1 MTKTTTVSVE
11 EQVRMLA
18 QVHQVTAE
26 RDGMS
31 RMASNITRL
40 AGDDV
45 ELDYIEQLLIN
56 LNRKGVL
63 TKRETLSL
71 QGRYLIEKRSL
82 NKKLSA

>member
-1 MTKTTTVSVE
+1 MTKTTTVSVA

-31 RMASNITRL
+31 RIASNITRL

-45 ELDYIEQLLIN
+45 ELDCIEQLLIN
-56 LNRKGVL
+56 LSRKGVL

-71 QGRYLIEKRSL
+71 QGRYLLEKRSL

>member
-1 MTKTTTVSVE
+1 MIKTTTVSVA

-31 RMASNITRL
+31 RIASNITRL

-45 ELDYIEQLLIN
+45 ELDCIEQLLIN
-56 LNRKGVL
+56 LSRKGVL

-71 QGRYLIEKRSL
+71 QGRYLLEKRSL